1 MEDVD
6 DEKQDASYF
15 NFGGFSH
22 DDMHPSLDRNGS
34 VPNTKSIKVSFFN
47 EFAIKFKCPWLFQD
61 YKKNTRKRIVSKTGQ
76 SNTQLFRVNKK
87 KTRLLKDVFV
97 TILDWKWRY
106 TLLAFI
112 TSFMLSWLIFA
123 VFW

>member
-6 DEKQDASYF
+6 EEKQDASYF

-22 DDMHPSLDRNGS
+22 DDMHPTLDRNGSGS
-34 VPNTKSIKVSFFN
+34 VPNTKSIK
-47 EFAIKFKCPWLFQD
+47 D

-106 TLLAFI
+106 IDSQSPFHSKCCL
-112 TSFMLSWLIFA
+112 
-123 VFW
+123 